1 MIPPTIKQQL
11 ARLRGRERW
20 LDLVWGGA
28 RLLALAVALL
38 LVAGLIDWA
47 IDRERDTPE
56 LVRRCLSYFQVA
68 VAVVAAIGFVL
79 WPLGKRLADSTL
91 ALRVEDK
98 HPQFRHRL
106 ISAVQLNQ
114 PGAMTEGMSAELIH
128 VVTQEAIQQAQALDF
143 AGVADTSRLKR
154 SAALLVPVALLA
166 ALPFILWPET
176 AAVLLARQFGA
187 DREVPRNIAIEAIT
201 TEPWA
206 SGEKGV
212 LKFKVRGRN
221 LDELTGAT
229 QVRPTGM
236 PADRYVLELDK
247 NWKKGDEEA
256 ILTAELPPSSTDFS
270 YTAWFGDGRTK
281 KPAQVRYVQRPVITQ
296 QTAWVQFPA
305 FCGVDAAGKPYE
317 QPQGRGDIQGILG
330 SSARVV
336 VKIQKPIKSGRLELL
351 GPDKLLPDQSPE
363 EMGPEVIKRTV
374 HLQPAEDGKWQGTF
388 DLRPD
393 ESGYR
398 IVVAD
403 EYGFMNVPPPRRNVR
418 LVPEEPPQVALL
430 KEQFPPVLRALLTT
444 NTDDFV
450 VEGLPLP
457 LGGAI
462 PIAYTASGQYGLGQA
477 RLLFRVVKK
486 VESGNDDPGDE
497 KWLPLPLQEV
507 PGNDRTGPFDPRLGA
522 FENSGPKDQIFFHA
536 IPNGNPLPRTLGGGR
551 FDFKTTGIPDGK
563 GGLLSLKVGDQIEY
577 CVEVFA
583 DKTGKLDRPSAR
595 SETRVKTIVSFGD
608 LERWLT
614 ENLQE
619 AQRIRQLDSKQRGL
633 FDEK

>member
-1 MIPPTIKQQL
+1 MIPPTIQHQL

-20 LDLVWGGA
+20 LDLAWGFA
-28 RLLALAVALL
+28 RLLALAVVLL

-56 LVRRCLSYFQVA
+56 EIRRFLSYLQVVVA
-68 VAVVAAIGFVL
+68 VAACLFLL
-79 WPLGKRLADSTL
+79 WPLRKRLSDSAL
-91 ALRVEDK
+91 ALRVEDR
-98 HPQFRHRL
+98 HPQLQHRL
-106 ISAVQLNQ
+106 ISAVELNQ
-114 PGAMTEGMSAELIH
+114 PGAVTEGMSAELIG
-128 VVTQEAIQQAQALDF
+128 VVTKEALQQAQALDF
-143 AGVADTSRLKR
+143 AGVADNRRLKW
-154 SAALLVPVALLA
+154 SAALVLPVAVLA
-166 ALPFILWPET
+166 ALPFVLWPDM
-176 AAVLLARQFGA
+176 ARALLARQFGA
-187 DREVPRNIAIEAIT
+187 DLDIPRSVAIEAIT

-212 LKFKVRGRN
+212 LRFKVKGKN
-221 LDELTGAT
+221 LDELAGA
-229 QVRPTGM
+229 VRLRRPGQ
-236 PADRYVLELDK
+236 PADSYSLELDK

-256 ILTAELPPSSTDFS
+256 IITAELPPASTDFS
-270 YTAWFGDGRTK
+270 YTAWFGDGRTR
-281 KPAQVRYVQRPVITQ
+281 KPSQVRYVPRPVIVQ

-305 FCGVDAAGKPYE
+305 FCGVDSEGKPYE

-330 SSARVV
+330 SSARVLI
-336 VKIQKPIKSGRLELL
+336 KIQKPIKAGWLELL
-351 GPDKLLPDQSPE
+351 GPEKLNPDQSPE
-363 EMGPEVIKRTV
+363 EMGPEVIKRTIQLKPV
-374 HLQPAEDGKWQGTF
+374 NDGRWEGMF
-388 DLRPD
+388 DLRP
-393 ESGYR
+393 EELSYR
-398 IVVAD
+398 IVVVD
-403 EYGFMNVPPPRRNVR
+403 EYGFVNIPPPRRNVR

-430 KEQFPPVLRALLTT
+430 KEQFPPILRALLST

-507 PGNDRTGPFDPRLGA
+507 PGNDKVGPFDPRLGA
-522 FENSGPKDQIFFHA
+522 FANSGPKDQIFFHA

-563 GGLLSLKVGDQIEY
+563 GGLLTLKVGDQIEY

-583 DKTGKLDRPSAR
+583 DKAGKADRPFAR
-595 SETRVKTIVSFGD
+595 SETRVKTIVSFGE

-614 ENLQE
+614 DNLQE
-619 AQRIRQLDSKQRGL
+619 AQRIRQLDAKQRGL